1 MIRTKSYRIVMA
13 ALLVLWCIL
22 IFALSAEPANKS
34 SNTSG
39 ELTRAVFSI
48 FYPDFNE
55 MGIETQNTIISE
67 ASFIIRKTAHFSL
80 YLILGLLSFLNLVAY
95 KLPFTLKPVL
105 SLGFSSAYSVSDEI
119 HQSFVPG
126 RSCELRDVL
135 IDILGAIFGIS
146 LILIIF
152 LIKEGGRNM
161 RKKELI
167 KLNEQLF
174 DRAENAMRAAEEL
187 KRENSSLLS
196 KIEELEKK
204 IEIMTKIPKPSIPLQ
219 KVEEKMVSQIKLKED
234 TKYGASIIGKIVL
247 SSTTYCNELTLTMGA
262 SAKELI
268 NLILGRTEVAK
279 AEILK
284 ITSSNA
290 SIEDKKAMIDSEAF
304 SAEDY
309 FKSIMAQK

>member
-1 MIRTKSYRIVMA
+1 MIKSKAYRIIMA
-13 ALLVLWCIL
+13 ALLVLWCVL

-55 MGIETQNTIISE
+55 MGAEAQNAIISE
-67 ASFIIRKTAHFSL
+67 ASFIIRKTAHLSL
-80 YLILGLLSFLNLVAY
+80 YLILGVLSFLNIAAY
-95 KLPFTLKPVL
+95 NIPFALKPVL
-105 SLGFSSAYSVSDEI
+105 SLGFSSAYSISDEI
-119 HQSFVPG
+119 HQRFVPG

-135 IDILGAIFGIS
+135 IDISGAIIGIA
-146 LILIIF
+146 LIFIIF
-152 LIKEGGRNM
+152 SIKKGGRNM
-161 RKKELI
+161 RKKELL

-174 DRAENAMRAAEEL
+174 EKAENAIRAAEEL

-204 IEIMTKIPKPSIPLQ
+204 LSGVKEAPKPSAPLQ
-219 KVEEKMVSQIKLKED
+219 TIEKKMVSEVKLKNE
-234 TKYGASIIGKIVL
+234 TEYGASVIGKIVL
-247 SSTTYCNELTLTMGA
+247 SSTSHCNELTLTMGSA
-262 SAKELI
+262 AKELI

-284 ITSSNA
+284 ITSSDA
-290 SIEDKKAMIDSEAF
+290 PLEDKKAMIDSELI

-309 FKSIMAQK
+309 FKSVMAQK